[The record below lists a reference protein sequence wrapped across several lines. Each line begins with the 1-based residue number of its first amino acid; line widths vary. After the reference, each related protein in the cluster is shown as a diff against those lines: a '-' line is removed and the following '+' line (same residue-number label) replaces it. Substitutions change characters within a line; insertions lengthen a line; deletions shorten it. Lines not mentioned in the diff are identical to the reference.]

1 MQDRYSSFSPVPRL
15 PSDMLRSVLLSV
27 KFKIT
32 SYTKWA
38 SDLKENHL
46 HAILSGFQVGA
57 HLQVSVPFMT
67 SFPDC
72 GSQTKTISPSP
83 FIHLRK
89 KPQKSKGNEQKAPPV
104 EKVTVKDLFLQFEE
118 HAPHDMDPCMRIYE
132 IFRTIFLNH
141 SVDDGLISLKSL
153 ALAGDGTPV
162 YTSAQERKQR
172 TCNCLENGNRDCN
185 CDRFYSQPDC
195 NIGWDSHRN
204 RFYFG
209 YDLYMLTASDS
220 VNSLPV
226 FSSTW
231 TGIQT

>member
-1 MQDRYSSFSPVPRL
+1 
-15 PSDMLRSVLLSV
+15 
-27 KFKIT
+27 
-32 SYTKWA
+32 
-38 SDLKENHL
+38 
-46 HAILSGFQVGA
+46 
-57 HLQVSVPFMT
+57 
-67 SFPDC
+67 
-72 GSQTKTISPSP
+72 
-83 FIHLRK
+83 
-89 KPQKSKGNEQKAPPV
+89 
-104 EKVTVKDLFLQFEE
+104 
-118 HAPHDMDPCMRIYE
+118 MRIYE

-220 VNSLPV
+220 VNDLPV
-226 FSSTW
+226 FPVLGPASRHDSHGFLYAWFSMKELLPDVNVTKV
-231 TGIQT
+231 